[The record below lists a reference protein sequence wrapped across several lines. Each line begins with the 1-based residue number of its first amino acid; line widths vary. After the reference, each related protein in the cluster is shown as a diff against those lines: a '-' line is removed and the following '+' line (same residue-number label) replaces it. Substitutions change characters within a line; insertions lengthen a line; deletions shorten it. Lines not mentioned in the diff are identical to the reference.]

1 MQKYI
6 IRRILLFFP
15 TLLMGSFLIFA
26 IMRILPGD
34 IAIVIL
40 GGEEEVI
47 TAESLENLRIQL
59 GLYDPLWLQYVK
71 WLWSML
77 NGTFGGYSLV
87 DNEPIRNIIALRL
100 PVSAQ
105 LAFITVIGA
114 FSVAVPM
121 GVIAAMRQDKWAD
134 YAIRVFLIG
143 GLSIPSFWMGLLLLL
158 FMLLVFRWVP
168 PIIYR
173 DIWENPWHNFMT
185 MIFPAI
191 CLGWNYAA
199 YVARVTRST
208 VLEVLRQDYIRTAH
222 AKGLSVRLVM
232 SRHCLKN
239 ALIPVVTLGGVYIEG
254 LMSGSVIMETIFNM
268 PGLGAAVIDTV
279 TRRDYPVVQSL
290 AMLFIFMVLFT
301 NLLVDLSYSF
311 FDPRIKYS

>member
-1 MQKYI
+1 MVN
-6 IRRILLFFP
+6 
-15 TLLMGSFLIFA
+15 GSF
-26 IMRILPGD
+26 
-34 IAIVIL
+34 
-40 GGEEEVI
+40 GG
-47 TAESLENLRIQL
+47 T
-59 GLYDPLWLQYVK
+59 
-71 WLWSML
+71 
-77 NGTFGGYSLV
+77 SLV
-87 DNEPIRNIIALRL
+87 DSEPIREIIKLRL

-105 LAFITVIGA
+105 LAFITIIGA
-114 FSVAVPM
+114 FTVAVPM
-121 GVIAAMRQDKWAD
+121 GVIAAVRQDKWAD

-158 FMLLVFRWVP
+158 FMLLMFRWVP

-173 DIWENPWHNFMT
+173 DFWENPWHNFLT

-208 VLEVLRQDYIRTAH
+208 VLEVLRQDYIRTAY
-222 AKGLSVRLVM
+222 AKGLPVQVVM
-232 SRHCLKN
+232 SRHVLKN

-254 LMSGSVIMETIFNM
+254 LMSGSVIMETVFNM
-268 PGLGAAVIDTV
+268 PGLGAAIIDTV

-290 AMLFIFMVLFT
+290 AMLFIFIVLFI